1 MSEMNVT
8 LKLAAAVEVVKLEVV
23 VVAAAVGMA
32 MAAVDGRVVMV
43 RLEAS
48 KEGEKALSGEEVV
61 VGTLYAEVVEGEA
74 LS

>member
-43 RLEAS
+43 PLGAS
-48 KEGEKALSGEEVV
+48 E
-61 VGTLYAEVVEGEA
+61 
-74 LS
+74 